1 MLAIS
6 DESDFGDNLT
16 EDDEDDIVIDALPN
30 ITLTTHVSALCMI
43 VIFYTC

>member
-16 EDDEDDIVIDALPN
+16 EDDEDDIVIDPLPN
-30 ITLTTHVSALCMI
+30 VKLTTNVSALCI
-43 VIFYTC
+43 VVISCTC